1 MTVLDQ
7 DYDALV
13 EVSDVLRAALDEVPT
28 GRLVLVMEHDSP
40 VGRVVRD
47 YIWSL

>member
-1 MTVLDQ
+1 MTVLDYE
-7 DYDALV
+7 YDALV

-28 GRLVLVMEHDSP
+28 GRLVLMADHDSP

-47 YIWSL
+47 YLWSL